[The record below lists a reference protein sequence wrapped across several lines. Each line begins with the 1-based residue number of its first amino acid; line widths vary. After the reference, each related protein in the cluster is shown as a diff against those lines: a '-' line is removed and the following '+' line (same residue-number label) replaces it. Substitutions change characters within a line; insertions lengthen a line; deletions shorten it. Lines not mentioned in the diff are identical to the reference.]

1 MMLSVAIRTKIDLMA
16 DSDIA
21 NYASFMQVDE
31 IPFFF
36 YREFIFF
43 FGSKYLYDLIGNAIS
58 VFVVIDFIFY
68 ILLFNG
74 IVLIR
79 EGFFL
84 KVKSHYINYFYFAI
98 LIFFPFVLGAHT
110 TLRQLFATVL
120 FINTFGYIGNKKYL
134 KGIIIFLISIFVH
147 NSMLYFLPILLFTI
161 RKPITKTLSVIML
174 LLIVLI
180 NSNITTISS
189 ELLIRDYTTNVE
201 GYKITLM
208 YIYSLLSILLFVVMM
223 EVLHRKVTKIF
234 FSWIVLMLLII
245 YFSAVS
251 SFSSGIS
258 QRVAFLVYSFLFP
271 ILAFYIETIFKQ
283 KKLTRIIFL
292 HISILPLIFVHNSTI
307 DLTPLFK

>member
-1 MMLSVAIRTKIDLMA
+1 MMLSVVIRTKIDLMA

-21 NYASFMQVDE
+21 NYARFMQVDE
-31 IPFFF
+31 IPFFL

-74 IVLIR
+74 LVLIR
-79 EGFFL
+79 KGFFL
-84 KVKSHYINYFYFAI
+84 KVKSHYYVYFAI
-98 LIFFPFVLGAHT
+98 LIFFPVVLGTHT
-110 TLRQLFATVL
+110 ILRQLFATVL

-134 KGIIIFLISIFVH
+134 KGIIVFLISIFVH

-174 LLIVLI
+174 LFIVLI
-180 NSNITTISS
+180 NSNITTSSS

-208 YIYSLLSILLFVVMM
+208 YIYSLLSILLFVVKM
-223 EVLHRKVTKIF
+223 EVFHRKVTKIF

-251 SFSSGIS
+251 SFSSGVS
-258 QRVAFLVYSFLFP
+258 QRVAFLVFSFLFP
-271 ILAFYIETIFKQ
+271 ILAFYIELIFKQ
-283 KKLTRIIFL
+283 KILMRIIFL

-307 DLTPLFK
+307 DLTPMFR